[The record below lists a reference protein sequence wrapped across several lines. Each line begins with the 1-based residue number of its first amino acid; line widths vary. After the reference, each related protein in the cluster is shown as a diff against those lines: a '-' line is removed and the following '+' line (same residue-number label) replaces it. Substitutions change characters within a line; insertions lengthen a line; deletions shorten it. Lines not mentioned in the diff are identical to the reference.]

1 MIDTFENI
9 KKRKINNKTI
19 IIIKKILK
27 EDKKK
32 INIDELVERFKLLN
46 ISSKRKFNI
55 LNLNNFLLT
64 LKNF

>member
-46 ISSKRKFNI
+46 ISLVVAWPIVPAPPITR
-55 LNLNNFLLT
+55 
-64 LKNF
+64 